1 MCFPNKAQSYEV
13 LDNLF
18 ENEIYPIVYAHIDG
32 KVMLVARPPVGEVT
46 AHPPPGSP
54 RSPGAARYSV
64 VEKKKLPL
72 IYHQKNGANGDGNH
86 GFFLKY
92 FFICAMP
99 LRTERRTALLS
110 TPSALA
116 ISR

>member
-1 MCFPNKAQSYEV
+1 M

-54 RSPGAARYSV
+54 RSPGAARYAV